1 MTLIHQNATPHRSGD
16 RPRNAP
22 ASYFA
27 RYRSALYFLS
37 GAGIV
42 AGVVLNW
49 HWLAAAGLLPILLFL
64 PCMVMMFRCMKHG
77 TQTPDGP
84 AAEPV
89 RVLLSQPGKSLNR
102 QQ

>member
-16 RPRNAP
+16 RPRNTP
-22 ASYFA
+22 VSYFA

-64 PCMVMMFRCMKHG
+64 PCMVMMFRCMKVHEARDSNAEWTG
-77 TQTPDGP
+77 RRTSQAATFP
-84 AAEPV
+84 AGSAA
-89 RVLLSQPGKSLNR
+89 
-102 QQ
+102 